1 MAIQTANTKTITI
14 QQLSIYPVKSLRGF
28 TVDSA
33 TLTPQGLAHDRQW
46 MVIDSNHRFVTQR
59 KHGQMVLIHT
69 EISHQQ
75 LILRHSEKPNHTPLI
90 IDINDVPKTP
100 EFDAIIWKDTCK
112 VIDEGDAA
120 GEWISDAIGMP
131 NLRLVRMADTPRPQ
145 SQPNLLGENTHTYF
159 ADAAPYLIANTAS
172 LAAVNQQLMDKGF
185 DAVPMENFRPNIVVA
200 GIDAFVEH
208 SIDGLTHTDYALKHC
223 YPCQRC
229 VMPTVD
235 IATGQRHPKQQP
247 FSLISDI
254 NAMPSNSK
262 APAFG
267 ENAILLQGENTTI
280 RVGDKLTASPKN

>member
-1 MAIQTANTKTITI
+1 MITQTVNI

-46 MVIDSNHRFVTQR
+46 MIIDSNNRFVTQR

-69 EISHQQ
+69 EIIDQQ
-75 LILRHSEKPNHTPLI
+75 LILRHRQQPNHAPLI
-90 IDINDVPKTP
+90 IDIAHVPTTP
-100 EFDAIIWKDTCK
+100 EFDAIIWKDTCR

-120 GEWISDAIGMP
+120 GQWISEAIGIP
-131 NLRLVRMADTPRPQ
+131 ELRLVRMANTPRPQ
-145 SQPNLLGENTHTYF
+145 SKPDLLGENTYTYF

-172 LAAVNQQLMDKGF
+172 LAAVNQQLRDNGF
-185 DAVPMENFRPNIVVA
+185 DAVPMENFRPNIVID
-200 GIDAFVEH
+200 GIEAFIEH
-208 SIDGLTHTDYALKHC
+208 TLDGLTHTDYALKHC

-254 NAMPSNSK
+254 NAMPDNPK

-267 ENAILLQGENTTI
+267 ENAILLTGENNII
-280 RVGDKLTASPKN
+280 RVGDKLNVSLK